1 MPTDSEVL
9 RDVGPTEVDSGGE
22 LTKKVGVHNQ
32 ASRLIRSVANSK
44 PAAVVAAQSRPE
56 DVFRT
61 AFVDE
66 DEALELTQDAFGDE
80 VEIASVESARV
91 RGRGSA
97 EEKLQV
103 VVLFTLKDSGRTA
116 RGVLRYK
123 NFSKSQ
129 KAFDDAIQSGAFNP
143 YVSDED
149 PKELREEL
157 AKARKEVRRLKGQ
170 LGLPGGRQGEPD
182 TRSAADQT
190 GAEPVDPDEDSLAD
204 ENVDVIQKRIPDLSE
219 EELDQLED
227 AEKAGKDRKTVL
239 EAISAERDSR
249 ENA

>member
-129 KAFDDAIQSGAFNP
+129 KAF
-143 YVSDED
+143 
-149 PKELREEL
+149 
-157 AKARKEVRRLKGQ
+157 
-170 LGLPGGRQGEPD
+170 
-182 TRSAADQT
+182 
-190 GAEPVDPDEDSLAD
+190 